1 MRSHSQSPMD
11 PDFINDPYPFYDRVR
26 VDGPLFHWQDYNLV
40 CATSYDAVDTL
51 LRDRR
56 FGREQPDE
64 FKTPPPVHLRPFFAF
79 EHHSML
85 EREPPTHTRLRG
97 LVVRAFTSRRIKA
110 LGPEIHALCHQLID
124 QFPAH
129 PFDLLPA
136 FAEQIPVIVI
146 ARLLGVP
153 EEIAPQLL
161 RWSHDMVAM
170 YQANRSRGI
179 EDAAVAATLE
189 FSAFMQSYIDKRRS
203 LPRDDLLSHLIA
215 AEESGEKLTT
225 DELISTAI
233 LLLNAGHEATVH
245 AIGNAVNILLR
256 SPAEIPANLA
266 PDTMAA
272 TIEEAL
278 RFDPPLHMFTRY
290 AYEDMEVLGHY
301 FKRGDELGLLLAAA
315 NRDPAKYVN
324 PNTFNPKR
332 PIAPNTSF
340 GAGLHFC
347 IGAPLARL
355 ELTTALPV
363 LFDRCPNIQLAG
375 EPVYADRYHFHGLTQ
390 LLVKN

>member
-1 MRSHSQSPMD
+1 MRSHSQSPVD
-11 PDFINDPYPFYDRVR
+11 PEFNNNPYPFYDRVR
-26 VDGPLFHWQDYNLV
+26 SDGPLFFWQDYNLI
-40 CATSYDAVDTL
+40 CATSFDAVDSL

-64 FKTPPPVHLRPFFAF
+64 LKTPPPDHLREFYAF
-79 EHHSML
+79 ELHSML

-110 LGPEIHALCHQLID
+110 LGPQIDALCHQLIT
-124 QFPAH
+124 QFPSE
-129 PFDLLPA
+129 PFDLLAA

-153 EEIAPQLL
+153 EHMAPQLL

-170 YQANRSRGI
+170 YQANRSRQV
-179 EDAAVAATLE
+179 EDAAVTATLE
-189 FSAFMQSYIDKRRS
+189 FSAFMQTYIDQRRS
-203 LPRDDLLSHLIA
+203 QPRDDLLSHLIA
-215 AEESGEKLTT
+215 AEELGEKLTT
-225 DELISTAI
+225 DELISTTI

-245 AIGNAVNILLR
+245 AIGNAVKVLLQTT
-256 SPAEIPANLA
+256 ADIPAVLA
-266 PDTMAA
+266 PDSIAA
-272 TIEEAL
+272 AVEETL

-290 AYEDMEVLGHY
+290 AYENIEVFGHS
-301 FKRGDELGLLLAAA
+301 FKRGDQVGLLLAAA
-315 NRDPAKYVN
+315 NRDPAKYAD
-324 PNTFNPKR
+324 PNVFNPAR
-332 PIAPNTSF
+332 PIAANTSF

-363 LFDRCPNIQLAG
+363 LFARCAG
-375 EPVYADRYHFHGLTQ
+375 LHLVDAPSYADRYHFHGLTG
-390 LLVKN
+390 LMVKT

>member
-1 MRSHSQSPMD
+1 
-11 PDFINDPYPFYDRVR
+11 
-26 VDGPLFHWQDYNLV
+26 
-40 CATSYDAVDTL
+40 
-51 LRDRR
+51 
-56 FGREQPDE
+56 
-64 FKTPPPVHLRPFFAF
+64 
-79 EHHSML
+79 
-85 EREPPTHTRLRG
+85 
-97 LVVRAFTSRRIKA
+97 
-110 LGPEIHALCHQLID
+110 
-124 QFPAH
+124 
-129 PFDLLPA
+129 
-136 FAEQIPVIVI
+136 
-146 ARLLGVP
+146 
-153 EEIAPQLL
+153 
-161 RWSHDMVAM
+161 MVAM

-215 AEESGEKLTT
+215 AEESGDKLTS

-340 GAGLHFC
+340 GAGVHFC
-347 IGAPLARL
+347 IGAQLARL